1 MHEAY
6 SRSLDLPIRAGM
18 EKITIYIGLF
28 VGSIVGSWLPVT
40 LLHQGWL
47 SAASL
52 IGGFVGAVV
61 GTWLGWKL
69 SQWIE
74 S

>member
-1 MHEAY
+1 M
-6 SRSLDLPIRAGM
+6 PIEDGM

-28 VGSIVGSWLPVT
+28 VGSIVGGWLPT
-40 LLHQGWL
+40 ALSGSGWF

-52 IGGFVGAVV
+52 VMGFVGAVV

-69 SQWIE
+69 TQWIE

>member
-1 MHEAY
+1 
-6 SRSLDLPIRAGM
+6 M
-18 EKITIYIGLF
+18 EKMTIYIGLF
-28 VGSIVGSWLPVT
+28 VGSIAGSWLPVA
-40 LLHQGWL
+40 LFGQGWL
-47 SAASL
+47 SAASF

-69 SQWIE
+69 AQWVE

>member
-1 MHEAY
+1 V
-6 SRSLDLPIRAGM
+6 PIQVGV
-18 EKITIYIGLF
+18 EKMTIYIGLF
-28 VGSIVGSWLPVT
+28 VGSIVGGWLPVA
-40 LLHQGWL
+40 LFGSGWF

-52 IGGFVGAVV
+52 IMGFLGAVV

-69 SQWIE
+69 TQWIE

>member
-1 MHEAY
+1 M
-6 SRSLDLPIRAGM
+6 
-18 EKITIYIGLF
+18 TIWIGAF
-28 VGSIVGSWLPVT
+28 VGSIVGSWLPVA
-40 LLHQGWL
+40 LLDAGWF

-61 GTWLGWKL
+61 GIWLGWKAT
-69 SQWIE
+69 QWIE